1 MSAAV
6 LDNTDLLLA
15 CRTAPG
21 ILPTAA
27 HSRIEVDTV
36 SGALPSIP
44 NTAVHRSDSEVA
56 VAALLHKDLD
66 HCNSFPG
73 FQNFVAPLV
82 RAVLGDT
89 RNILGI
95 GVLACSCQGWVGIPF
110 HVQVRNPN

>member
-15 CRTAPG
+15 CRTALG

-27 HSRIEVDTV
+27 HSRIGADTE
-36 SGALPSIP
+36 SEALPSIL
-44 NTAVHRSDSEVA
+44 NTAAHHSDSEV
-56 VAALLHKDLD
+56 VALLRKDLD
-66 HCNSFPG
+66 HCNSFPD
-73 FQNFVAPLV
+73 FQNFVAPLA

-95 GVLACSCQGWVGIPF
+95 GVLACSCQGWVGIPL